1 MSERNATLYRMKLP
15 SHECPF
21 GLKAKAMLEEAGY
34 TVDDRLLTTR
44 EEVDAFEADQG
55 VSTTPQIF
63 IEGERVG
70 GSEDLERFLAERV

>member
-34 TVDDRLLTTR
+34 SVDDRLLTTR
-44 EEVDAFEADQG
+44 AEVDAFEADQG

>member
-34 TVDDRLLTTR
+34 SVDDRLLTTR
-44 EEVDAFEADQG
+44 AEVDAFEADQG
-55 VSTTPQIF
+55 VSTTPPIF

>member
-1 MSERNATLYRMKLP
+1 MKLP

-34 TVDDRLLTTR
+34 SVDDRLLTTR
-44 EEVDAFEADQG
+44 AEVDAFEADQG